1 MNVSVP
7 SSESISIVVILAE
20 LLELPGY
27 VGLEFFD
34 HPNDLRDDLSTAR
47 VLIVY
52 DFRLLL
58 GPLQVSTLSDQAFL
72 CLCLHFDLL
81 DKDSDK
87 LVNSILVLI
96 KEDLN
101 TRFDRFV
108 NVSKTILFKSLL
120 LVFFSFELDEEVSSL
135 LVQLLFKLHA
145 ELDKL
150 RRDSVREAFS

>member
-1 MNVSVP
+1 M
-7 SSESISIVVILAE
+7 
-20 LLELPGY
+20 
-27 VGLEFFD
+27 
-34 HPNDLRDDLSTAR
+34 
-47 VLIVY
+47 
-52 DFRLLL
+52 
-58 GPLQVSTLSDQAFL
+58 
-72 CLCLHFDLL
+72 CLHFDLL

-120 LVFFSFELDEEVSSL
+120 LVFFSFELDKEVSSL